1 MVRCEMSADIVDL
14 VIIDGRPSVRG
25 ECDFATAE
33 LIGRWLATFD
43 GDPLEID
50 LGDVTFFDA
59 AALRALLAVRRRN
72 PHLCV
77 VNASPAVI
85 RVMELTNTVNYLLAG
100 HGSRRPNGMTQSP

>member
-1 MVRCEMSADIVDL
+1 MSADIVDL

-43 GDPLEID
+43 GDPLEVD

-59 AALRALLAVRRRN
+59 AALRVLVAVRRRN

-77 VNASPAVI
+77 VNASRAVI
-85 RVMELTNTVNYLLAG
+85 RVLELTNTAYDLLAE